1 MGKIDV
7 RFDEKTEALIKDEAA
22 KMKMNVS
29 DFIRYKLNLKDS
41 SVDQIILSFMREFQQ
56 QRVEILE
63 MRKELRLSVGA
74 MIEVL
79 KAHGV
84 TIEEMKQAGLEFFK
98 KSGVKI

>member
-7 RFDEKTEALIKDEAA
+7 RFDEKTEAIIKDEAA

-41 SVDQIILSFMREFQQ
+41 SVDQIILSFVREFQQ
-56 QRVEILE
+56 QRIEILE

-84 TIEEMKQAGLEFFK
+84 TIEEMKQAVEFFK
-98 KSGVKI
+98 KSGGDDK

>member
-1 MGKIDV
+1 MGLVAV
-7 RFDEKTEALIKDEAA
+7 RFDEKTEALIKEEAA

-41 SVDQIILSFMREFQQ
+41 SVDQIILSFIREFQQ
-56 QRVEILE
+56 QKVEIIQ

-84 TIEEMKQAGLEFFK
+84 TVEEMRQAGLEFFK
-98 KSGVKI
+98 KSGGDK

>member
-7 RFDEKTEALIKDEAA
+7 RFDEKTEAIIKDEAG

-41 SVDQIILSFMREFQQ
+41 SVDQIILSFVREFQQ

-63 MRKELRLSVGA
+63 MRKEGA

-84 TIEEMKQAGLEFFK
+84 TIDEMKQAGLEFYK